1 MRKFLLIAGIFC
13 LLSSLRCPSFADQR
27 FVEIFRNEDA
37 VVSLK
42 TDSVKDIDGYVAAL
56 IKKIPRGEYLREW
69 SDIAGEQ
76 TSYILFSYSFSKEQ
90 KRMKLNKCVVY
101 DKSGSAINSY
111 DTETFLWE
119 DIAPGTT
126 AELEYDFVMELYKN
140 IKN

>member
-1 MRKFLLIAGIFC
+1 MSKIFIIAGIVC
-13 LLSSLRCPSFADQR
+13 LLFFSPDVSFAEEG

-42 TDSVKDIDGYVAAL
+42 TDSVKDMDGYVSAV
-56 IKKIPRGEYLREW
+56 IKKIPRGQYLREW
-69 SDIAGEQ
+69 SDIAGDQ
-76 TSYILFSYSFSKEQ
+76 TSYILFSCSFSKEL

>member
-1 MRKFLLIAGIFC
+1 MSKIFIIAGIVC
-13 LLSSLRCPSFADQR
+13 LLFFSPDVSFAEEG
-27 FVEIFRNEDA
+27 FVEIFRNDDA

-42 TDSVKDIDGYVAAL
+42 ADSVKDIDGYVAAL

-69 SDIAGEQ
+69 GEIAGSQ
-76 TSYILFSYSFSKEQ
+76 PSYILFSYSLTKEQ

>member
-13 LLSSLRCPSFADQR
+13 LFSFLRCPSFADQR
-27 FVEIFRNEDA
+27 FVEIFRNDDA

-56 IKKIPRGEYLREW
+56 IKKIPRGKYLREW

>member
-1 MRKFLLIAGIFC
+1 MRNFLLIAGIVCF
-13 LLSSLRCPSFADQR
+13 LSFLPVRSFADKQY
-27 FVEIFRNEDA
+27 VEIFRNEDA

-42 TDSVKDIDGYVAAL
+42 TDSVKDMDGYVSAV
-56 IKKIPRGEYLREW
+56 IKKIPRGQYLREW
-69 SDIAGEQ
+69 SDIAGDQ
-76 TSYILFSYSFSKEQ
+76 TSYILFSCSFSKEL